1 MTFIDLSF
9 CTSYSWKT
17 EKYSY
22 FSPIL
27 GSKEQQSLLVH
38 SPNKVTT
45 AGLYPEAR
53 MFWTS
58 SHSSKL
64 KGLIYTILQIQN
76 WENDQGCHALTSWN
90 SVLSSETDNN
100 KKNIPE
106 WKVTSC
112 LSQIFANISM
122 SMLFLRQSVFIYR
135 KWIQVLYWHIN
146 VFTLHNLCFETFD
159 IQFCK

>member
-53 MFWTS
+53 IFWTS

-100 KKNIPE
+100 KKKYTWMKGNI
-106 WKVTSC
+106 
-112 LSQIFANISM
+112 
-122 SMLFLRQSVFIYR
+122 LF
-135 KWIQVLYWHIN
+135 KPN
-146 VFTLHNLCFETFD
+146 
-159 IQFCK
+159 FCKYFYEHVIFKTVSFYIQKMNSGFILTY